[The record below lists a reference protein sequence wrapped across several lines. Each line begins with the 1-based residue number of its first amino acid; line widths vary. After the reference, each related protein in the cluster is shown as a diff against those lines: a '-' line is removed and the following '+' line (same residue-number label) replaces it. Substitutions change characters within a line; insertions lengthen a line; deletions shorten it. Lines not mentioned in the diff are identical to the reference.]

1 MVAGG
6 NHRHLP
12 RISNEQADFF
22 FTAPSDSSAASA
34 AFKCQ
39 TPTFIPWTR
48 TQRLQKS
55 AERVQ
60 PGSPV
65 QSVDGN
71 GPLPFIRIPT
81 HIRRRLKLRCD
92 RHVPCGSCVK
102 RGCGAICPDGMHIW
116 SLPDSR
122 YNCPTT
128 GSLTTGQGNRYA
140 PCHSQIVV
148 GPHTRSRFVLASTAE
163 LHEKISDLSV
173 RVRTLEDALKES
185 HALVS
190 HERHPLLTDNLL
202 QIKAP
207 LQRDPAHLRN
217 IPKNEIKQEDQ
228 SGEVVDAFGSL
239 SINAFGGANYYG
251 SIANSW
257 VSASHNSIYC
267 PSLFQYSFSSR

>member
-1 MVAGG
+1 MQHSNARRLLSSHGPLLRGLKKAQKGCNPALLCRVSTVTALFRSSASRLTSVAD
-6 NHRHLP
+6 
-12 RISNEQADFF
+12 S
-22 FTAPSDSSAASA
+22 SSAATDTSPVDPASSA
-34 AFKCQ
+34 AVA
-39 TPTFIPWTR
+39 P
-48 TQRLQKS
+48 
-55 AERVQ
+55 
-60 PGSPV
+60 
-65 QSVDGN
+65 SV
-71 GPLPFIRIPT
+71 PMVCI
-81 HIRRRLKLRCD
+81 
-92 RHVPCGSCVK
+92 
-102 RGCGAICPDGMHIW
+102 MW
-116 SLPDSR
+116 SLPESR

-148 GPHTRSRFVLASTAE
+148 CPHTRSRFVLASTAE